1 MKVIFFIVYKCGKC
15 RIHYKLCA
23 FKKNGKIL
31 KKCRI
36 CRNKAK
42 IYVNKKKCIHDKQKH
57 TCKLC
62 GGSNICIHNKQK
74 PDCKLC
80 NDPVDIT
87 IKNMVRCGRRADK
100 KSNKYDELNF
110 VDYLFVKNLIN
121 NSNDKCYY
129 CSSDLQYTYYTSNLG
144 TIERLDNN
152 LGHIKSNCVIACRTC
167 NLSKIGNQLNN

>member
-1 MKVIFFIVYKCGKC
+1 MLI
-15 RIHYKLCA
+15 
-23 FKKNGKIL
+23 KKNVFMINKNIL
-31 KKCRI
+31 V
-36 CRNKAK
+36 N
-42 IYVNKKKCIHDKQKH
+42 YVVGLTFVYIISKNQIVNYVMI
-57 TCKLC
+57 L
-62 GGSNICIHNKQK
+62 
-74 PDCKLC
+74 
-80 NDPVDIT
+80 DIT